1 MRKALGCNTTH
12 QHNRQPKISARIF
25 AKAVYLCRQPDI
37 TPSTHRAKICR
48 KQSIKPLYPTPNS
61 AMRFYSAIKQC
72 KDDAAA
78 DANSRRR
85 RRDRRPSARKAAYT
99 GQYRKRRKKYG
110 GQFCEVTGEKQ
121 GKSPKRSLSR
131 NSSHK
136 TRKTS
141 QKPPQKKQHDDYP
154 TIYRM
159 YMQYS
164 AFCRG
169 KTAGAYNGVGR
180 TASP

>member
-1 MRKALGCNTTH
+1 M
-12 QHNRQPKISARIF
+12 
-25 AKAVYLCRQPDI
+25 CRQSDI
-37 TPSTHRAKICR
+37 TPSIHHAKICR

-78 DANSRRR
+78 DVNSRRR
-85 RRDRRPSARKAAYT
+85 RRDRRPSARKAACP
-99 GQYRKRRKKYG
+99 GQYRKHRKKHG
-110 GQFCEVTGEKQ
+110 GQFCEATGEKQ

-141 QKPPQKKQHDDYP
+141 QKPPQKQHGDHP

-159 YMQYS
+159 CMQYS
-164 AFCRG
+164 ACRRW
-169 KTAGAYNGVGR
+169 KAAGAYNGVGR